1 MGVFFLF
8 CFESFPPPSRLW
20 WRQWQQRT
28 RELCVCCLGVCSHA
42 SENGYVGLSWEH
54 EHVCTYMSRGSD
66 GVCSYLLLPM
76 GEFIGL
82 FPGVEFSGKFLS
94 VT

>member
-1 MGVFFLF
+1 MQVKMDMWG
-8 CFESFPPPSRLW
+8 FP
-20 WRQWQQRT
+20 
-28 RELCVCCLGVCSHA
+28 G
-42 SENGYVGLSWEH
+42 NMN
-54 EHVCTYMSRGSD
+54 VCTYMSRGSD